1 MALLDI
7 LKTPDPRLRQKCT
20 PVQAVNDE
28 TRQLVDDMLETMYDA
43 PGIGLAAA
51 QINVQQRIFVMDIS
65 EDKSAPQAFINPVIT
80 HKEGKEVMQEGCL
93 SIPEIYADV
102 ERAEKI
108 TVEALD
114 RDGNAFTK
122 DLDGLEAVCVQH
134 EIDHLDGVL
143 FIDYLSSLKRN
154 RLMKKYEKL
163 QKNAG

>member
-7 LKTPDPRLRQKCT
+7 LKTPDPRLRHKCT

-28 TRQLVDDMLETMYDA
+28 TRQLVDDMLETMYNA

-51 QINVQQRIFVMDIS
+51 QINVQERIFVMDVS
-65 EDKSAPQAFINPVIT
+65 EDQSEPQAFINPVIT
-80 HKEGKEVMQEGCL
+80 HKEGIETMQEGCL
-93 SIPEIYADV
+93 SIPDVYADV
-102 ERAEKI
+102 QRAEKI

-114 RDGNAFTK
+114 RDGNAFKK

-143 FIDYLSSLKRN
+143 FIDHLSALKRN

>member
-1 MALLDI
+1 MPLLDI
-7 LKTPDPRLRQKCT
+7 LKIPDPRLRHKCE

-28 TRQLVDDMLETMYDA
+28 TRQLVDDMFETMYDA

-65 EDKSAPQAFINPVIT
+65 EDKSEPQAFINPVIT

-93 SIPEIYADV
+93 SIPDVYADV

-114 RDGNAFTK
+114 KDGNAFKK

-143 FIDYLSSLKRN
+143 FIDYLSTLKRD
-154 RLMKKYEKL
+154 RLMKKYEKQ
-163 QKNAG
+163 QKKAG